1 MKKLLLL
8 LLAVLLIGGCATVSK
23 VEQGDQAVADR
34 LAVNL
39 EGPWNKFEGIAGF
52 PVPTWTME
60 GIWVDRLQF
69 YVGIKDGKP
78 LVPQADAEGQK
89 RPLTFHASMQPH
101 ELVALF
107 QTLLTRDGSTFTLEK
122 LDPATFLDG
131 PGLRFEFSL
140 VRKIDDVRLSGF
152 VYARVQNGELFAM
165 LYQAPRL
172 GFYPRL
178 QPQVEKMAQSAR
190 LRG

>member
-1 MKKLLLL
+1 MKKLLL
-8 LLAVLLIGGCATVSK
+8 LLAVLLVAGCATVSK

-34 LAVNL
+34 LSVNL

-69 YVGIKDGKP
+69 YVGIKDGRP
-78 LVPQADAEGQK
+78 LVPDSGADGKK
-89 RPLTFHASMQPH
+89 RPLTFQAAMQPH
-101 ELVALF
+101 EVVALF

-122 LDPATFLDG
+122 LDPAPFLSG
-131 PGLRFEFSL
+131 SGMRFEFSI

-152 VYARVQNGELFAM
+152 VYARIQNNELFAM

-172 GFYPRL
+172 GFYPRY
-178 QPQVEKMAQSAR
+178 QAQVEKMAQSAR
-190 LRG
+190 LRS

>member
-1 MKKLLLL
+1 MRKLLLL
-8 LLAVLLIGGCATVSK
+8 FAILLVGGCATVSK

-34 LAVNL
+34 LAVSL
-39 EGPWNKFEGIAGF
+39 QGPWNKFEGIAGF

-69 YVGIKDGKP
+69 YVGIKDGSP
-78 LVPQADAEGQK
+78 IVPEVGEDGKK
-89 RPLTFHASMQPH
+89 RPLTFQASMQPH
-101 ELVALF
+101 EVVALF
-107 QTLLTRDGSTFTLEK
+107 QTLLTRDGSTFTLDK
-122 LDPATFLDG
+122 LDPAPFLGG
-131 PGLRFEFSL
+131 PGMRFEFSI
-140 VRKIDDVRLSGF
+140 VRKVDDVRLSGF
-152 VYARVQNGELFAM
+152 VYARIQNNELFAM

-178 QPQVEKMAQSAR
+178 QPQVEKMAQTAR

>member
-1 MKKLLLL
+1 MKKLLL
-8 LLAVLLIGGCATVSK
+8 LLAVLLVAGCATVSK

-52 PVPTWTME
+52 SVPTWTME

-69 YVGIKDGKP
+69 YVGVKDGSP
-78 LVPQADAEGQK
+78 LVPDAGPDAKK
-89 RPLTFHASMQPH
+89 RPLTFQASMQPH
-101 ELVALF
+101 EVVALF
-107 QTLLTRDGSTFTLEK
+107 QTLLTRDGSTFALEK
-122 LDPATFLDG
+122 LDPAPFLGG
-131 PGLRFEFSL
+131 PGMRFEFSI
-140 VRKIDDVRLSGF
+140 VRKVDDVRLSGF
-152 VYARVQNGELFAM
+152 VYARIQNNELFAM

-178 QPQVEKMAQSAR
+178 QPQVEKMAQTAR

>member
-1 MKKLLLL
+1 MKKLLL
-8 LLAVLLIGGCATVSK
+8 LLAVLLVAGCATVSK

-34 LAVNL
+34 LSVNL

-69 YVGIKDGKP
+69 YVGIKDGSP
-78 LVPQADAEGQK
+78 LVPDSGADGKK
-89 RPLTFHASMQPH
+89 RPLTFQASMQPH
-101 ELVALF
+101 EVVALF

-122 LDPATFLDG
+122 LDPAPFLGG
-131 PGLRFEFSL
+131 PGMRFEFSL

-152 VYARVQNGELFAM
+152 VYARIQNNELFAM

-172 GFYPRL
+172 GFYPRY
-178 QPQVEKMAQSAR
+178 QAQVEKMAQSAR
-190 LRG
+190 LRS

>member
-8 LLAVLLIGGCATVSK
+8 FAVLLIGGCATVSK
-23 VEQGDQAVADR
+23 VEQGDQAVAER

-39 EGPWNKFEGIAGF
+39 QGPWNKFEGIAGF

-69 YVGIKDGKP
+69 YVGIKDGSP
-78 LVPQADAEGQK
+78 IVPDVGADSK
-89 RPLTFHASMQPH
+89 RRPLTFQASMQPH
-101 ELVALF
+101 EVVALF
-107 QTLLTRDGSTFTLEK
+107 QTLLTRDGSTFTLVK
-122 LDPATFLDG
+122 LDPAPFLDG
-131 PGLRFEFSL
+131 PGIRFEFSI

-152 VYARVQNGELFAM
+152 VYARIHNGELFAM

-172 GFYPRL
+172 GFYPRH
-178 QPQVEKMAQSAR
+178 QPQVDRMAQTAR